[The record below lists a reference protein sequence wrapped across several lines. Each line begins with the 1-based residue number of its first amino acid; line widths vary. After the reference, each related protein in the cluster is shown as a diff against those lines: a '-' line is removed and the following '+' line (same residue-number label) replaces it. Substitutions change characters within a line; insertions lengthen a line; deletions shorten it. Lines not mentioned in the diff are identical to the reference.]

1 MLFYEYSQETDTFGY
16 VEDFHSMAAPQPMFI
31 INFLYFFSIY
41 DKRSHYVTMKNYK
54 ILSYTQILVIVCLAF
69 FSAGIPVNS
78 FRKSGEF
85 PCKEHHC
92 GCKSEFDCKTHC
104 CCAPDE
110 NQNKFRNNSKN
121 QNGFKTFISS
131 INCKY
136 GNDPLTTIS
145 FTAKYML
152 NGKVLPIKE
161 SFLCFLFN
169 DTSINLPE
177 VFTSPP
183 EKPPKLFT

>member
-1 MLFYEYSQETDTFGY
+1 MQLLLNQKNSCLFSVFLI
-16 VEDFHSMAAPQPMFI
+16 EDSSM
-31 INFLYFFSIY
+31 
-41 DKRSHYVTMKNYK
+41 TNYK

-92 GCKSEFDCKTHC
+92 GCKSEFGCKTHC

-152 NGKVLPIKE
+152 NGQVLPIKE